1 MLISSLLKL
10 HLHQC
15 EKQRNFQEA
24 INVSQKINEL
34 EKIEKEKLYE
44 SFSQRQIEEKTQL
57 EIKLAESKENIDEE
71 KIIEQQSFDLK
82 IQNLIDEFNN
92 KQELELINFKIG
104 LENAIPLEPNL
115 HEINIKYEKYKNIY
129 LSFCYALL
137 SNRYYPSLHTMH

>member
-10 HLHQC
+10 QLHQC

-44 SFSQRQIEEKTQL
+44 SFSQRQIEEKAQL

-104 LENAIPLEPNL
+104 LENAIPLEPN
-115 HEINIKYEKYKNIY
+115 
-129 LSFCYALL
+129 
-137 SNRYYPSLHTMH
+137 